1 MVRMVMTL
9 LKNRDARVMIEEG
22 LTGTFRIERGTPQ
35 GDRASP
41 YIFIICIEVLLIKIK
56 CKCGNGIDNCNFINE
71 WVSQNGLEKE
81 GTAEGFADDL
91 TLMFKFTQVEV
102 EVMADFR
109 LCSGQELNKTKTQ
122 LMIVGSN
129 IIRAGDVISEIA
141 VVERVK
147 ILGLTIDRNLS
158 ALRENWDN
166 AIRKIEKLSNFS
178 KLQKLSIVGR
188 ILVSKTYLMA
198 QATFLLGVLP

>member
-1 MVRMVMTL
+1 MGVLCIDFVKAFDSVEHEFIENALKFFKFGDNMVRMVMTL

-22 LTGTFRIERGTPQ
+22 LTGSFRIQRETPQ

-91 TLMFKFTQVEV
+91 TLMFKFTQAAMEMIV
-102 EVMADFR
+102 EVMAEFR
-109 LCSGQELNKTKTQ
+109 LCSGLELNKTKTQ

-129 IIRAGDVISEIA
+129 RIRVGDVISEIA

-147 ILGLTIDRNLS
+147 NSWPNHRPKFDCIEGKLG
-158 ALRENWDN
+158 
-166 AIRKIEKLSNFS
+166 
-178 KLQKLSIVGR
+178 
-188 ILVSKTYLMA
+188 
-198 QATFLLGVLP
+198 